1 LSAGGGTC
9 GLRPGVCQSTIL
21 TESPAAIVLA
31 HHNTPLW
38 RALLGPWLLALAMS
52 AAMVAAGRY
61 WPTPL
66 LQQAWAQANPGLP
79 ALLALLLVLL
89 PPALMAALLLAR
101 MRRHHDRGES
111 IDCAHGER

>member
-1 LSAGGGTC
+1 MGQSAILS
-9 GLRPGVCQSTIL
+9 
-21 TESPAAIVLA
+21 ESPSVAALA
-31 HHNTPLW
+31 NPASPIW
-38 RALLGPWLLALAMS
+38 RSLLGPWLVALGLS
-52 AAMVAAGRY
+52 ALLVAAGLR

-66 LQQAWAQANPGLP
+66 LQQAWAQADPGRP

-111 IDCAHGER
+111 IDCAHGEH

>member
-1 LSAGGGTC
+1 MGQSAILS
-9 GLRPGVCQSTIL
+9 
-21 TESPAAIVLA
+21 ESPSIAALVNPAL
-31 HHNTPLW
+31 PVW
-38 RALLGPWLLALAMS
+38 RSLLGPWLLALGLS
-52 AAMVAAGRY
+52 ALLVAAGLR

-66 LQQAWAQANPGLP
+66 LQQAWAQADPGRP

-111 IDCAHGER
+111 IDCAHGEH

>member
-1 LSAGGGTC
+1 MSAGGTC

-31 HHNTPLW
+31 HHNTPLL
-38 RALLGPWLLALAMS
+38 RALLGPWLLALALS
-52 AAMVAAGRY
+52 AALVAAGRH

-66 LQQAWAQANPGLP
+66 LQQPWAMADPGRP

-89 PPALMAALLLAR
+89 PPALMVALLLVR
-101 MRRHHDRGES
+101 MRRHHDKGDS

>member
-1 LSAGGGTC
+1 LSAGGTC

-21 TESPAAIVLA
+21 TESPATIDLA
-31 HHNTPLW
+31 HPTTPLW
-38 RALLGPWLLALAMS
+38 RALLGPWLLALAVS
-52 AAMVAAGRY
+52 AALVAAGRH

-66 LQQAWAQANPGLP
+66 LQQPWALANPGLP

-101 MRRHHDRGES
+101 LRRHHDRGES

>member
-1 LSAGGGTC
+1 
-9 GLRPGVCQSTIL
+9 
-21 TESPAAIVLA
+21 
-31 HHNTPLW
+31 
-38 RALLGPWLLALAMS
+38 
-52 AAMVAAGRY
+52 
-61 WPTPL
+61 L